1 MIKRKLTLN
10 PEQLDSFDAIA
21 RTMEELLE
29 RIKTFQREGRFE
41 YEDCKDHISGAM
53 YHIDMLLVKIK
64 EANGE

>member
-29 RIKTFQREGRFE
+29 RIKAFQREGRFE
-41 YEDCKDHISGAM
+41 YEDCKDHISGVM